1 MSEPIGGRLPAPQAV
16 HSRLPGLALAA
27 AALACVCLV
36 SRAGAAPPRVKA
48 GVFLY
53 ASPMITDPNFA
64 ESVVLLVQHGVE
76 GSMGLIVNRPT
87 RVTVREAVTEL
98 AEIRGLELRLHFGGP
113 VQPDAALALVRSP
126 KRLASAQRVLPDVQ
140 LSAEPAQ
147 WKAVAR
153 DPEASSRLRVYA
165 GYAGWSAGQLAQEL
179 RRGSWVV
186 GPADAASVFSSDP
199 SALWPRVHDLMRR
212 LEARSPSY
220 WLMPRAAIGQ
230 TASTRSPRRQ

>member
-1 MSEPIGGRLPAPQAV
+1 MMSNPIGGRLPAPRAGR
-16 HSRLPGLALAA
+16 SRLPRLAPAA
-27 AALACVCLV
+27 AALMCVCLV
-36 SRAGAAPPRVKA
+36 SRAGAAVPRLKA

-53 ASPMITDPNFA
+53 ASPTLADPNFA

-87 RVTVREAVTEL
+87 RVPLREAVKEL
-98 AEIRGLELRLHFGGP
+98 AESRGLELRLHWGGP
-113 VQPDAALALVRSP
+113 VQPDVALALVRSP

-153 DPEASSRLRVYA
+153 DPEAASRLRVYA
-165 GYAGWSAGQLAQEL
+165 GYAGWSAGQLALEL

-199 SALWPRVHDLMRR
+199 SALWPRVHDLMQRI
-212 LEARSPSY
+212 EARS
-220 WLMPRAAIGQ
+220 RAGPLRLLPTLEPALD
-230 TASTRSPRRQ
+230 

>member
-1 MSEPIGGRLPAPQAV
+1 MLPPRV
-16 HSRLPGLALAA
+16 ALAA
-27 AALACVCLV
+27 ALTCVCFAG
-36 SRAGAAPPRVKA
+36 RAGAAAPRVKA

-53 ASPMITDPNFA
+53 ASPTLTDPRFA

-87 RVTVREAVTEL
+87 RVSVREAVKEL
-98 AEIRGLELRLHFGGP
+98 AESRGLELRLHWGGP
-113 VQPDAALALVRSP
+113 VEPDVTLALVRSP
-126 KRLASAQRVLPDVQ
+126 KRLPSAQRVLPDVQ
-140 LSAEPAQ
+140 LSAEPGH
-147 WKAVAR
+147 WKSVAR
-153 DPEASSRLRVYA
+153 DPEASSRLRVYS

-212 LEARSPSY
+212 IEARSPRY
-220 WLMPRAAIGQ
+220 WLMPRAAIGH
-230 TASTRSPRRQ
+230 TVSTRSPRRP

>member
-1 MSEPIGGRLPAPQAV
+1 MFLPRV
-16 HSRLPGLALAA
+16 ALAA
-27 AALACVCLV
+27 ALTCVCFV

-53 ASPMITDPNFA
+53 ASPTLTDPRFA

-87 RVTVREAVTEL
+87 RVSVREAVKEL
-98 AEIRGLELRLHFGGP
+98 AESRGLELRLHWGGP
-113 VQPDAALALVRSP
+113 VEPDVTLALVRSP
-126 KRLASAQRVLPDVQ
+126 KRLPSAERVLPDVQ
-140 LSAEPAQ
+140 LSAQPAD
-147 WKAVAR
+147 WKSVAR
-153 DPEASSRLRVYA
+153 DPEAASRLRVYA

-186 GPADAASVFSSDP
+186 GPDAASVFSSDP

-212 LEARSPSY
+212 IDARSPRY

-230 TASTRSPRRQ
+230 TASTRSPRRP

>member
-1 MSEPIGGRLPAPQAV
+1 MMSNPIDGRLPAPRAGR
-16 HSRLPGLALAA
+16 SRLPRLAPAA
-27 AALACVCLV
+27 AALMCVCLV
-36 SRAGAAPPRVKA
+36 SRAGAAVPRLKA

-53 ASPMITDPNFA
+53 ASPTLADPNFA

-87 RVTVREAVTEL
+87 RVPLREAVKEL
-98 AEIRGLELRLHFGGP
+98 AESRGLELRLHWGGP
-113 VQPDAALALVRSP
+113 VQPDVALALVRSP

-153 DPEASSRLRVYA
+153 DPEAASRLRVYA
-165 GYAGWSAGQLAQEL
+165 GYAGWSAGQLALEL

-199 SALWPRVHDLMRR
+199 SALWPRVHDLMQRI
-212 LEARSPSY
+212 EARS
-220 WLMPRAAIGQ
+220 RAGLLRLLPTLEPALD
-230 TASTRSPRRQ
+230 